1 METFP
6 IFSPGQPSSGRC
18 ATRLRTCREI
28 WRRRK
33 SSTMRKDWTGCWRR
47 IGGWSWG
54 VRSWKSSWNP
64 GMWKRQLKVKLN
76 MGESWNPGMVTAQG
90 SRRRWP
96 KTPSTSRAS
105 GPSLTSCELTLGDSR
120 RPLTLWRTH
129 RWVKTQEPSKPKQHH
144 HRQERV
150 RSEYEET
157 LMKQRALFDE
167 EIVTLTEEMRDEAKA
182 GFRFQSPWHPDHYI
196 TSLIIVTLT
205 EEMRDEAKV
214 GFTL

>member
-6 IFSPGQPSSGRC
+6 IFSPVQPSSGRC

-28 WRRRK
+28 SRRRK

-54 VRSWKSSWNP
+54 ARSWKSSWNP
-64 GMWKRQLKVKLN
+64 GICVKDLWQLKVNLK

-129 RWVKTQEPSKPKQHH
+129 RWAKTQEPSKAKHHHH
-144 HRQERV
+144 HRQHQERV

-167 EIVTLTEEMRDEAKA
+167 EIVALTEGMRE
-182 GFRFQSPWHPDHYI
+182 
-196 TSLIIVTLT
+196 
-205 EEMRDEAKV
+205 EAKV
-214 GFTL
+214 CIILSCVAHCSSTSSKTKRTASHSSSML